1 MPKSYDI
8 SLNDIFIWCVTFLI
22 MLIICLPGLWIIL
35 SAFRPNGE
43 ILTKPAVWIPQ
54 DLSLDNF
61 RAIFGYGDNVVG
73 LPVASYFKNSIV
85 ISVTSTFLAII
96 IGMSGGYAFARYHFP
111 GKHNTF
117 LWLMLSRTVPG
128 IALSLPIFIIWSRI
142 GLIDT
147 SMGVILV
154 YTAINIPFT
163 IWLVE
168 GFFRQ
173 IPHDLN
179 EAAQIDGCTPWQAFW
194 KIEFPL
200 AKPGIAS
207 AGIFAFLI
215 SWNEYALASQLTRST
230 DSKTLPVGLMDFTSQ
245 FTIDWAGMCAMAV
258 IIIIPALTLTF
269 LVQKHLI
276 AGLTFG
282 GVKG

>member
-1 MPKSYDI
+1 MPAGTRTA
-8 SLNDIFIWCVTFLI
+8 LVWGATFAV
-22 MLIICLPGLWIIL
+22 MLIVCLPGLWVVL

-43 ILTKPAVWIPQ
+43 ILTKPAIWIPR
-54 DLSLDNF
+54 DLGLDNF
-61 RAIFGYGDNVVG
+61 RAIFGYGEDVVAI
-73 LPVASYFKNSIV
+73 PVASYFRNSLI
-85 ISVTSTFLAII
+85 ISLTSTVIAVL
-96 IGMSGGYAFARYHFP
+96 IGMAGGYAFARYRFP
-111 GKHNTF
+111 AKGPIF

-128 IALSLPIFIIWSRI
+128 IALSLPVFTIWSRLGI
-142 GLIDT
+142 IDT
-147 SMGVILV
+147 KPGVILV
-154 YTAINIPFT
+154 FTAINVPFT
-163 IWLVE
+163 IWLTE

-173 IPHDLN
+173 VPKDLN

-200 AKPGIAS
+200 AKSGIAS
-207 AGIFAFLI
+207 AGIFAFLV

-230 DSKTLPVGLMDFTSQ
+230 DSKTLPVGLMDFTAQ

-258 IIIIPALTLTF
+258 IIIVPALILIF